1 MFWKI
6 NDILIYMR
14 VLLLVWLSL
23 TSRPQI
29 YVKRLGH
36 NNENSF
42 GAQHY
47 NV

>member
-6 NDILIYMR
+6 NDILIYTR
-14 VLLLVWLSL
+14 VLLSL
-23 TSRPQI
+23 TSRPHI

-36 NNENSF
+36 NNENSL
-42 GAQHY
+42 GAQRY

>member
-1 MFWKI
+1 M
-6 NDILIYMR
+6 YMQ

-36 NNENSF
+36 NNENSL
-42 GAQHY
+42 GAQRY